1 MNNSFNRKYGA
12 ALSMINMAVSLII
25 GFIYTPLVL
34 RFLGKSEYGIYT
46 LANSLISYLA
56 ILDLGFGNTLVR
68 YTARARA
75 EGKEEKNI
83 YGLFLIFYTLISAVA
98 LIIGSVIYFK
108 LGAFFKTSFSGEE
121 ITILR
126 SVFVVLLINTIIAF
140 PTSVFSAIIRS
151 YEKFVFINTLNLL
164 QNVFRHV
171 VTLIVLFFGC
181 KSLSIAVI
189 ALLSTIIMAVINIY
203 FCFKKLKIKIGFKRF
218 EKEFYTEV
226 FMFSFFILINIIVD
240 QLYANTDNIILGK
253 VCGSAAVAI
262 YGIGVTFQTYFVQ
275 FSTAI
280 SGVFLPHITKLSV
293 LKSGKAQMS
302 DLFIRVGRIQFQ
314 VLSFILTG
322 FLVFGRQFI
331 RLWAGQGFH
340 DAYYIA
346 LFVMVPALIP
356 LSQNIGISVLQAL
369 NKHSVRSIMYFV
381 IAILNVL
388 ISIPLAMKYG
398 GVGAAMGTAVGN
410 VLGQILFMNWFYFKK
425 IGLDIPKYWRQIIM
439 ISIKTIPIAL
449 IFMIVNFVVPLQG
462 WNGLLLKGI
471 LGVAISTPYYYFVVF
486 NEYEKSL
493 VGNTIGKVV
502 RR

>member
-1 MNNSFNRKYGA
+1 MDNSFNRKYGA
-12 ALSMINMAVSLII
+12 ALSMINMAVSLLI
-25 GFIYTPLVL
+25 GFFYTPLVL

-98 LIIGSVIYFK
+98 LVIGSVIYFN
-108 LGAFFKTSFSGEE
+108 LGTFFKSSFSGQE
-121 ITILR
+121 IIILK
-126 SVFVVLLINTIIAF
+126 SVFIILLINTIIAF

-171 VTLIVLFFGC
+171 ITLIILFFGY

-189 ALLSTIIMAVINIY
+189 ALLSTIAMAVVNIY
-203 FCFKKLKIKIGFKRF
+203 FCFGKLKIKIGFKRF
-218 EKEFYTEV
+218 ENEFYKEV

-293 LKSGKAQMS
+293 LESGKSQMS
-302 DLFIRVGRIQFQ
+302 DIFIRVGRIQFQ

-322 FLVFGRQFI
+322 FIVFGRQFI
-331 RLWAGQGFH
+331 ELWAGKGFH

-346 LFVMVPALIP
+346 LFVMIPALVP

-369 NKHSVRSIMYFV
+369 NRHSVRSIMYFA

-388 ISIPLAMKYG
+388 LSIPLAMRYG
-398 GVGAAMGTAVGN
+398 GVGAAMGTAIGN
-410 VLGQILFMNWFYFKK
+410 ILGQILFMNWFYFKK
-425 IGLDIPKYWRQIIM
+425 IGLDIPKYWHEI
-439 ISIKTIPIAL
+439 ISISLKTVPIAL
-449 IFMIVNFVVPLQG
+449 IFIFANVIVSLQG
-462 WNGLLLKGI
+462 WVGLIVKGVLGII
-471 LGVAISTPYYYFVVF
+471 LATPYYYFTVF
-486 NEYEKSL
+486 NQYEKGLIGS
-493 VGNTIGKVV
+493 TIRKII
-502 RR
+502 RK